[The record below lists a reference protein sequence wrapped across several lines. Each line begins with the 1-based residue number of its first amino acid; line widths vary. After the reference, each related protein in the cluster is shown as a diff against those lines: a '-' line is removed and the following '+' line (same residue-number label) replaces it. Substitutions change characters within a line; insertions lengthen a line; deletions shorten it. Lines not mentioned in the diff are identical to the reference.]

1 MTAIS
6 AVGIRIGGRSTNNGR
21 STFTRKYA
29 MAQPTS
35 RPVTQPKAT
44 TTPVSAMTS
53 VVERAAEVGDGW
65 VVRRIRAAL
74 LRSGGAPDTGFFRS
88 ITWAH
93 VHALPASAMQTPD
106 GVADPHAVIEIS
118 VPDGALSE
126 RRKAGLV
133 EETTKLVLDA
143 TGWDP
148 GASWRVWTLIRD
160 VPEGNWGAGG
170 QIVRF
175 SQLREHRSRVSYRL

>member
-1 MTAIS
+1 M
-6 AVGIRIGGRSTNNGR
+6 
-21 STFTRKYA
+21 
-29 MAQPTS
+29 
-35 RPVTQPKAT
+35 PKLELT
-44 TTPVSAMTS
+44 IP
-53 VVERAAEVGDGW
+53 AESLAEEDRGALARDLG
-65 VVRRIRAAL
+65 AAL
-74 LRSGGAPDTGFFRS
+74 LRWEGAPDTGFFRS

-93 VHALPASAMQTPD
+93 VHALPADAMQTPD

-126 RRKAGLV
+126 RRKAGLI

-148 GASWRVWTLIRD
+148 AASWRVWTLIRD

-170 QIVRF
+170 QIVHF
-175 SQLREHRSRVSYRL
+175 EQLREAAKAEREQEGSGSGKLPATAKAEEEVTA

>member
-1 MTAIS
+1 MPKLELTIPAES
-6 AVGIRIGGRSTNNGR
+6 LSDQ
-21 STFTRKYA
+21 
-29 MAQPTS
+29 AQGELA
-35 RPVTQPKAT
+35 RDL
-44 TTPVSAMTS
+44 
-53 VVERAAEVGDGW
+53 G
-65 VVRRIRAAL
+65 AAL
-74 LRSGGAPDTGFFRS
+74 LRWEGAPDTEFFRS

-133 EETTKLVLDA
+133 EEATKLVLEA

-148 GASWRVWTLIRD
+148 EASWRVWTLIRD
-160 VPEGNWGAGG
+160 VPEGNWGASG
-170 QIVRF
+170 QVVRF
-175 SQLREHRSRVSYRL
+175 QQLREAAKAEREQEGSGSDKVPATSGNQEVPA

>member
-1 MTAIS
+1 MPKLELTI
-6 AVGIRIGGRSTNNGR
+6 
-21 STFTRKYA
+21 
-29 MAQPTS
+29 
-35 RPVTQPKAT
+35 PVE
-44 TTPVSAMTS
+44 SLS
-53 VVERAAEVGDGW
+53 EEERDQLARDLG
-65 VVRRIRAAL
+65 AAL
-74 LRSGGAPDTGFFRS
+74 LRWEGAPDTGFFRS

-93 VHALPASAMQTPD
+93 VHALPTSSMQTPD

-118 VPDGALSE
+118 IPDGALSQ

-148 GASWRVWTLIRD
+148 EASWRVWTLIRE

-175 SQLREHRSRVSYRL
+175 SQLREAARAEREREGSGAAEVPATAQGKEEVTA

>member
-1 MTAIS
+1 MPKLELTIPAES
-6 AVGIRIGGRSTNNGR
+6 LSEE
-21 STFTRKYA
+21 
-29 MAQPTS
+29 AQGELA
-35 RPVTQPKAT
+35 R
-44 TTPVSAMTS
+44 
-53 VVERAAEVGDGW
+53 ELG
-65 VVRRIRAAL
+65 AAL
-74 LRSGGAPDTGFFRS
+74 LRWEGAPDTEFFRS

-93 VHALPASAMQTPD
+93 VHALPAASMQTPD

-133 EETTKLVLDA
+133 EETTKLVLEA

-148 GASWRVWTLIRD
+148 EASWRIWTLIRD

-170 QIVRF
+170 RVVRF
-175 SQLREHRSRVSYRL
+175 QQLREAAKAESEREGSGSEKVAATAKSTEEVTA

>member
-1 MTAIS
+1 MPKLELTIPAES
-6 AVGIRIGGRSTNNGR
+6 LAEEGRQELARELG
-21 STFTRKYA
+21 
-29 MAQPTS
+29 
-35 RPVTQPKAT
+35 
-44 TTPVSAMTS
+44 
-53 VVERAAEVGDGW
+53 
-65 VVRRIRAAL
+65 AAL
-74 LRSGGAPDTGFFRS
+74 LRWEGAPDTEFFRS

-106 GVADPHAVIEIS
+106 GEADPHAVIEVS

-133 EETTKLVLDA
+133 EEATKLVLEA

-148 GASWRVWTLIRD
+148 EASWRIWTLIRD

-170 QIVRF
+170 QIVHF
-175 SQLREHRSRVSYRL
+175 EQLREAAKAERDQEGSGSDKVAATAKAKEGATA